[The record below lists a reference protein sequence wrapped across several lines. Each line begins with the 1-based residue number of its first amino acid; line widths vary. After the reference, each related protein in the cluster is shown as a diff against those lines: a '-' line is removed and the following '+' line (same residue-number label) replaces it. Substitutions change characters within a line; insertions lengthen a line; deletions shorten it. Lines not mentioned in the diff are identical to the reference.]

1 MKNTIKDR
9 DAKRLGEQLRDAVVE
24 DYLQTGKC
32 LDVKRIA
39 SQLRWSETKVRRVL
53 DLQPGGAP
61 YGVTV
66 LRDGRGWV
74 YTPTLWHL
82 RGMVLALRTTL
93 RDAAS
98 SVPREELDPG
108 GCFDGCFD
116 VMGGPM
122 SGPDE
127 DPGDWDN
134 DEASRGH
141 DESGRPL

>member
-1 MKNTIKDR
+1 MKR
-9 DAKRLGEQLRDAVVE
+9 DVRDQSKRLGEQLRDAVVE

-53 DLQPGGAP
+53 DLQPGGTP
-61 YGVTV
+61 DGITV

-74 YTPTLWHL
+74 YMPTLWRM
-82 RGMVLALRTTL
+82 RGMVLELRAKL

-98 SVPREELDPG
+98 NVPREEFDPDDG
-108 GCFDGCFD
+108 GSFDI
-116 VMGGPM
+116 MG
-122 SGPDE
+122 GPDE

-134 DEASRGH
+134 DDASAGH
-141 DESGRPL
+141 DEYGKPL